1 MSLGNEGFAST
12 KKIWGIEDTKHTAID
27 AAKGLL
33 VSDSHQWGRDSTW
46 SSGPSSNVGGST
58 SENGVLSEHAVSQ
71 PIMVK
76 RGTGSAY
83 SNDGTLLSPRSTDTG
98 GIGMKMAEYVLN
110 NSPSKDNLDSRL
122 HSRILSSEHEKENNT
137 RKNYYKDVIRGHHSN
152 TNGLTNGFSG
162 AGSAV
167 PEDVNTIDSSK
178 LFNRAPGLAHQLS
191 SDDNDELAKNNNI
204 INKMDGIMPPI
215 NLNHHQQQPF
225 TDFNPEQIH
234 SVDPLHSFGDY
245 ATLLSTD
252 FETGYPNT
260 LYQQRTNT
268 GQNNNPM
275 SILSKHTQQHLSLTA
290 AAAAQHQQNQGIPSG
305 SSVGHPGTTTGPSGS
320 TNVFQAPPG
329 QNPQGAYFSDPY
341 SMSHMLAS
349 AQGTLSMSQYHYSWP
364 WNIYPNMI
372 NAPST
377 TNGQI
382 QSQSTGHHSSIQ
394 QQSRTGGPSNAN
406 RPLSPST
413 LQQANQVTDASNQTN
428 SQQAFAALQ
437 AAASQQGLP
446 LPLPYNTSNFFDPM
460 VASRGMSATALHPM
474 MPQMPLTGN
483 SNIHPRIIPNPS
495 NQNPTQSANNPL
507 FTSNGPANNPNANQ
521 LYTSVQNSV
530 NLNPYSNIQS
540 NNMFNNAHTS
550 NQPQIGPQQIEFP
563 NPGIK

>member
-1 MSLGNEGFAST
+1 
-12 KKIWGIEDTKHTAID
+12 
-27 AAKGLL
+27 
-33 VSDSHQWGRDSTW
+33 
-46 SSGPSSNVGGST
+46 
-58 SENGVLSEHAVSQ
+58 
-71 PIMVK
+71 MVK

-122 HSRILSSEHEKENNT
+122 HSRILSSEHEKENT
-137 RKNYYKDVIRGHHSN
+137 SRKNYYKDVIRGHSN

-162 AGSAV
+162 TGSAV
-167 PEDVNTIDSSK
+167 PEDVNSIDSTK

-191 SDDNDELAKNNNI
+191 DDNDELPKNNI
-204 INKMDGIMPPI
+204 INKIDGIMPQI
-215 NLNHHQQQPF
+215 NMSHHQQQPF

-252 FETGYPNT
+252 FETNYST
-260 LYQQRTNT
+260 LYPHQRTNT

-275 SILSKHTQQHLSLTA
+275 SILSKHTQHLSLTA
-290 AAAAQHQQNQGIPSG
+290 AAAAQHQQNQGIPSV

-349 AQGTLSMSQYHYSWP
+349 AQGTLSMSQYYSWP
-364 WNIYPNMI
+364 WNLYPNMMP
-372 NAPST
+372 NAST

-382 QSQSTGHHSSIQ
+382 QSTGHHSSIPGQ
-394 QQSRTGGPSNAN
+394 QQPRTGGPSNSNN

-413 LQQANQVTDASNQTN
+413 LQQANQVADASNQN
-428 SQQAFAALQ
+428 SQQAFAAIQ
-437 AAASQQGLP
+437 AASQPGLP
-446 LPLPYNTSNFFDPM
+446 LPLAYNTSNFFDPM
-460 VASRGMSATALHPM
+460 AASRGMSATALHPM
-474 MPQMPLTGN
+474 MPQMLQTGN
-483 SNIHPRIIPNPS
+483 SNIHPRIMPNPPNP
-495 NQNPTQSANNPL
+495 NQTQSANNPL
-507 FTSNGPANNPNANQ
+507 FTTNGPANNPNANQ

-550 NQPQIGPQQIEFP
+550 SQPQIGPQQIEFP
-563 NPGIK
+563 NPGMKYYLKFNI